1 MDRLEHRK
9 GKAVLHF
16 RTGKENLSQEKLW
29 RSDRKNRNFY
39 LAAMPLIR

>member
-16 RTGKENLSQEKLW
+16 QDREENLSQEKLW

-39 LAAMPLIR
+39 LAATPLIR

>member
-16 RTGKENLSQEKLW
+16 QDREGKPLAGKAVEVRQ
-29 RSDRKNRNFY
+29 KNRNFY
-39 LAAMPLIR
+39 LAATPLIR